1 MLYFAYGSNMNPDRL
16 KERVGVYYGMEH
28 GVLQGYKLTFNK
40 KSNIPGRGYATIEI
54 CDDSYVA
61 GIIYKLSQKA
71 IKILDMYEGFPAHY
85 TKSYL
90 SIETADGLKECVVY
104 IANEDMLGVD
114 LKPTNEYFR
123 HIMKGWEIIDI
134 IK

>member
-16 KERVGVYYGMEH
+16 RSRVGNYSNLEYGA
-28 GVLQGYKLTFNK
+28 LKGYKLTFNK
-40 KSNIPGRGYATIEI
+40 KSNIPGRGYATIEE
-54 CDDSYVA
+54 CDNSYVS
-61 GIIYKLSQKA
+61 GIIYKLSLKA
-71 IKILDMYEGFPAHY
+71 IETLDLYEGFPIHY

-90 SIETADGLKECVVY
+90 NVETANGLKECVVY